1 MPLPERRQVRGCKYV
16 SLHGVIL
23 PPKKQPAERGESDG
37 VNDSGESLESYGRK
51 YYELTSGT
59 GCPARANGTRRY
71 ENISDGKKLQTII
84 ENYTLH
90 AWRFWKSGR
99 LRVIIR
105 AREMKDFRA
114 FTIVIHPKII

>member
-1 MPLPERRQVRGCKYV
+1 MKDRKGHGCTRV

-37 VNDSGESLESYGRK
+37 VNDSGASLESYGRK

-59 GCPARANGTRRY
+59 GRPARANGMQRY
-71 ENISDGKKLQTII
+71 ENIPDGKKLKTII

-90 AWRFWKSGR
+90 AWRFRESGR
-99 LRVIIR
+99 QRVIIR

-114 FTIVIHPKII
+114 LTIIYSP